1 MKVNEEG
8 REREPKLLDFRVPEF
23 NVVQE
28 SCCSISLSPNSIS
41 IPHKAREVKSWTVL
55 RSSVNTGLG
64 HDYNSLPRLSMS
76 KSPRLIDN
84 LGCKARG
91 LMINSWFSSFH
102 FLKLCRDCH
111 SYISV
116 KAITIGK
123 KKKRN
128 LIPLNLNQKTPS
140 RDRDLIIYEKFSVL
154 WQIMYCLRRKSISS
168 RFLLNVYGKLFSV
181 VFSFL
186 VFVAACFFPSI
197 GIADKKK
204 QMTRPGITVPMTRT
218 NVDIFTEPSL
228 LHRKE
233 ERRGEV
239 ILSSRNSHISRA
251 ESSFVDSWTFVPFT
265 CKMPWDQTW
274 FTKWLW
280 AERWLKGG
288 ITLDGGLDVWW
299 KKKKKAR

>member
-91 LMINSWFSSFH
+91 LIINSWFSSFH

-197 GIADKKK
+197 GIVDKRNRW
-204 QMTRPGITVPMTRT
+204 QGQGSPFRWPERT
-218 NVDIFTEPSL
+218 WTSSRSPVYCIG
-228 LHRKE
+228 K
-233 ERRGEV
+233 RRGE
-239 ILSSRNSHISRA
+239 
-251 ESSFVDSWTFVPFT
+251 
-265 CKMPWDQTW
+265 
-274 FTKWLW
+274 
-280 AERWLKGG
+280 ERWSWAREIRTFHARNLLSWILEHSFLSRVKCPETKHGSPNDSEQKG
-288 ITLDGGLDVWW
+288 DW
-299 KKKKKAR
+299 KGESHLMED